1 MPRWRTMIEPA
12 ETSWPSPAFT
22 PNRWPTLSRPFF
34 ELDPAFLWAMAYW
47 SFLVR
52 WRFGLAPPAVSSPFE
67 SVVLPFAGA
76 VFGAEAFASPADALA
91 VPAFAE
97 RGLGDPVFVD
107 PASSA
112 LAAPRLARVPVAAFC
127 SAVAPSTAATLRPFH
142 RPFLQ
147 PLALCGPQASRR
159 RPRPPLPGEPP
170 PPRASGARSW
180 PPPPPCEHPQQ
191 HSCRPTRCR

>member
-127 SAVAPSTAATLRPFH
+127 TAVAAFDRGDASAFPSAVGAVRAASFAATAASSAAWRAAASASLWRSV
-142 RPFLQ
+142 
-147 PLALCGPQASRR
+147 LAGCSAL
-159 RPRPPLPGEPP
+159 
-170 PPRASGARSW
+170 RASSAGLLPSN
-180 PPPPPCEHPQQ
+180 PL
-191 HSCRPTRCR
+191 SLM